1 MAPKLFE
8 GLLQWIHK
16 SPTEYFKISRE
27 TQQHLLDTVWTTT
40 IRWFGPNY
48 KKKNKTKH
56 NLYWFKVP
64 ERNDWNTEGA
74 MNEESSKLLKWP
86 VEITKMLSVTDKW
99 DLCALHFLL
108 LIYLN
113 FLIPLWTLTV
123 LVKQKVILK
132 ISSPGFVQEPF
143 IEHYRGQ
150 FLGLTEEGK
159 DATSSK
165 RAHSWGWVENVNKLL
180 LCGRTGSESEVGLRA
195 LNSALEIRKPSNL
208 EGRC

>member
-1 MAPKLFE
+1 MKASCSEFTRAPQNILKFQEKHSNTSWTLCE
-8 GLLQWIHK
+8 LLLLGGLDLI
-16 SPTEYFKISRE
+16 T
-27 TQQHLLDTVWTTT
+27 
-40 IRWFGPNY
+40 
-48 KKKNKTKH
+48 KKKTKH

-165 RAHSWGWVENVNKLL
+165 RAHTWGWVENVNKLL
-180 LCGRTGSESEVGLRA
+180 LCGRTGSESEVGLGA
-195 LNSALEIRKPSNL
+195 LHSALEIRKLSNL